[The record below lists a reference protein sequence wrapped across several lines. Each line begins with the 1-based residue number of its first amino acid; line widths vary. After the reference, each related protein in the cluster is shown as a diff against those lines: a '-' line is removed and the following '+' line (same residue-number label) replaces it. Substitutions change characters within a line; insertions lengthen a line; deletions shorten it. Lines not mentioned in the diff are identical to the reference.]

1 MKKNLI
7 LLFII
12 TFAFAYNGSISG
24 VTYFD
29 YTRDNDVSAFNF
41 NRQYFNYA
49 IEMSNDMKFKVVF
62 DVGRT
67 ANGTVEFCKEG
78 ECEENLEDT
87 RLLVFLKKAQLD
99 YKCNWGKTS
108 WGLIGTNT
116 YDVQEKNWG
125 YRFIEKSALDKNK
138 FASTT
143 DLGVGFSKNFMSN
156 LNVGIQY
163 LNGEGYKSPEINF
176 IQKLNLNINYGEMN
190 LLNNNG
196 GNLGFVY
203 STELTEE
210 SPLTMLS
217 LYGGVAL
224 RKIRIGA
231 ELDISDEKELTSVYL
246 NYIVNQKSSIFSR
259 YDILDE
265 DNVKDRYIISGFVY
279 NCGNGFLVSPNIRK
293 SNEDDLLYKLN
304 FQFKF

>member
-1 MKKNLI
+1 MKNNFI
-7 LLFII
+7 LLTIF
-12 TFAFAYNGSISG
+12 TFVFAYNGSITG

-29 YTRDNDVSAFNF
+29 YTRENDASAFNF

-49 IEMSNDMKFKVVF
+49 IEISNDMKFKVVF

-67 ANGTVEFCKEG
+67 ANGTVESCKLG
-78 ECEENLEDT
+78 VCEENLEDT

-138 FASTT
+138 FVSTA
-143 DLGVGFSKNFMSN
+143 DLGVGFSKDFMSN

-265 DNVKDRYIISGFVY
+265 DNVKDRYIISGIVY